1 MKRTDLARA
10 HSGAIAP
17 RNRLSKSGYLSGLQ
31 CPKLLWFQRNRA
43 DLFPAPDDATC
54 AAFDEGREVGEL
66 ARRLFPGGIFA
77 TARPANAEICGARTN
92 GAPRTRQTLFEPACT
107 FQNAYARADILI
119 PVEGEQWDLTEV
131 KATTNVEDAHI
142 QDLAFQAHV
151 FAASGVKLR
160 RSLLMHLNGDY
171 VKRGSIDPNNLFV
184 AEDVTDAVV
193 EECRDVP
200 ERVDELQSV
209 IRSQGPP
216 AVDIGRHCDHPH
228 ECPLKSLCWAFLPEH
243 NVTELYRGKRKAF
256 ALLADGISRIVDIPS
271 PVSLSPLQ
279 TVQRRAINEGCCQV
293 HQAALVRFLA
303 KLKYPVHFLDF
314 ETYQTAIPRHDG
326 TRPYQQIPFQFSLH
340 LQRAP
345 GAPVE
350 HRAWLADGAEDPR
363 REFLRNLHAAVE
375 TEGSLVV
382 YNAAFEKRVLR
393 EGAEAFPENA
403 GWIKDA
409 TGRIVD
415 LLEPFRS
422 FHFYAP
428 DQHGSVSLKAVL
440 PALTGRG
447 YAGLQIQ
454 NGTIASLAFMRIAF
468 TNVADQER
476 RRIRRHLEDYCGLDT
491 SGMVEIVEALR
502 RLVAGGVT

>member
-10 HSGAIAP
+10 YAGAIAP
-17 RNRLSKSGYLSGLQ
+17 PNRLSKSGYLSGLQ
-31 CPKLLWFQRNRA
+31 CPKLLWFQCNRA

-66 ARRLFPGGIFA
+66 ARRSFPGGIFA
-77 TARPANAEICGARTN
+77 TAYSAHPELCGAQRE
-92 GAPRTRQTLFEPACT
+92 GALRTRHTLFEPACT
-107 FQNAYARADILI
+107 FSDAYARADILI
-119 PVEGEQWDLTEV
+119 PVEEEQWDLREV
-131 KATTNVEDAHI
+131 KATTSVEDVHI

-151 FAASGVKLR
+151 FADSGVKLR
-160 RSLLMHLNGDY
+160 RSLLAHLNRDY
-171 VKRGSIDPNNLFV
+171 VRCGAIDVRHLFIV
-184 AEDVTDAVV
+184 EDVTQAVA
-193 EECRDVP
+193 EECGNVA
-200 ERVDELQSV
+200 EHIDELQSV
-209 IRSQGPP
+209 IRQQVPP
-216 AVDIGRHCDHPH
+216 EINIGRHCDHPY
-228 ECPLKSLCWAFLPEH
+228 ECPMKSMCWASLPEH
-243 NVTELYRGKRKAF
+243 NVVELHRGKRKAF
-256 ALLADGISRIVDIPS
+256 SLLAEGISRIVDIPS
-271 PVSLSPLQ
+271 SVSLTPLQ
-279 TVQRRAINEGCCQV
+279 TIQRHAIEEGRPRV
-293 HQAALVRFLA
+293 DRTALGRFVA

-375 TEGSLVV
+375 TEGSLLV

-393 EGAEAFPENA
+393 ECAEAFPENA

-409 TGRIVD
+409 TSRIVD

-428 DQHGSVSLKAVL
+428 EQHGSVSLKSVL
-440 PALTGRG
+440 PALTGQG
-447 YAGLQIQ
+447 YEDLQIH
-454 NGTIASLAFMRIAF
+454 NGTTASLAFMRIAF
-468 TNVADQER
+468 SDVSEEEQ

-491 SGMVEIVEALR
+491 SGMVEIVDALR
-502 RLVAGGVT
+502 RLVAGWVT

>member
-1 MKRTDLARA
+1 MKRTDLARL
-10 HSGAIAP
+10 HSDAIAP
-17 RNRLSKSGYLSGLQ
+17 PKWLSKSGYLSGLQ
-31 CPKLLWFQRNRA
+31 CPKLLWFQCNRA

-66 ARRLFPGGIFA
+66 ARQLWPGGVFA
-77 TARPANAEICGARTN
+77 TACPADAELCGARTEE
-92 GAPRTRQTLFEPACT
+92 ALRTRQTLFEPACT
-107 FQNAYARADILI
+107 FQDAYARADILI
-119 PVEGEQWDLTEV
+119 PVNREQWDLTEV
-131 KATTNVEDAHI
+131 KATTSVEDPHI
-142 QDLAFQAHV
+142 QDVAFQAHV
-151 FAASGVKLR
+151 FAGSGVRLR

-171 VKRGSIDPNNLFV
+171 VKRGRIDPSSLFV

-193 EECRDVP
+193 EECRNVP
-200 ERVDELQSV
+200 ERVNELQSV
-209 IRSQGPP
+209 IRSHEPP
-216 AVDIGRHCDHPH
+216 TVDIGRHCDHPH

-243 NVTELYRGKRKAF
+243 NVAELHRGKQKAF
-256 ALLADGISRIVDIPS
+256 ALLADGINRIVDIPRS
-271 PVSLSPLQ
+271 DSLSPLQ
-279 TVQRRAINEGCCQV
+279 TIQRHAIEEGRPRV
-293 HQAALVRFLA
+293 DRAALLRFLA

-340 LQRAP
+340 LQRVP

-363 REFLRNLHAAVE
+363 REFLRNLRAAVE
-375 TEGSLVV
+375 TEGSLLV

-393 EGAEAFPENA
+393 EGAEAFPEKA

-428 DQHGSVSLKAVL
+428 EQHGSVSLKSVL
-440 PALTGRG
+440 PALTGHG
-447 YAGLQIQ
+447 YEGLQIQ
-454 NGTIASLAFMRIAF
+454 NGTTASLEFMRIAF
-468 TNVADQER
+468 SDVSQEER

-502 RLVAGGVT
+502 RLVAGGLS